1 MSSKKTADTRTRILE
16 ATRAVLE
23 RQGGAGVR
31 MSDIAKAAGVSR
43 QAVYLHFDGRAEL
56 LIAVTTHMDAVLGV
70 QERLKPT
77 RAARSGVDRIRAFIA
92 FWGGYL
98 PEVYTVA
105 RALIAMQDSDAAAR
119 QAWAGRMASVREGCA
134 AAIAALE
141 RDGQLAPGWT
151 LTTATDLFLAM
162 LLVPVWEQLTRDSGW
177 SEADYVE
184 RIQRQAIQTFAV
196 TG

>member
-43 QAVYLHFDGRAEL
+43 QAVYLHFDSRAEL